1 VFARIAN
8 ILFLI
13 GIFITAAGA
22 SAYLTL
28 TFIIRSED
36 TVVVPDLVGKNSE
49 YATQV
54 LGDMELNVKISGTEH
69 SSSIPKDHIIF
80 QDPEPGEEIKKGRE
94 VALTISDG
102 YGTVLTP
109 NLKGMQV
116 RQAHIILE
124 NNGLRPGFQSVTHSE
139 SVEKDK
145 VIAQSPSPGALMSGG
160 EAVHLLV
167 SSGDRPNAYKM
178 PDFKLLTLDEAISLI
193 EAMNLTKGEIK
204 SVFQIGAPRNVI
216 VDQMPLA
223 GHRLTEGS
231 PVKLAVNR
239 RPGEQDDFPEKKD
252 VLFRYR
258 VGNGFLERH
267 IRVQIKTLGFSHDI
281 FDDVVNPG
289 QEIWLLVP
297 KNDKVDVLVYEDD
310 ELTQVFAGADL

>member
-1 VFARIAN
+1 M
-8 ILFLI
+8 
-13 GIFITAAGA
+13 TAAGA

-36 TVVVPDLVGKNSE
+36 TVVVPDLVGKRSE
-49 YATQV
+49 YAAQV
-54 LGDMELNVKISGTEH
+54 LADMELNVKISGTEY
-69 SSSIPKDHIIF
+69 SSVIPKHHVIF
-80 QDPEPGEEIKKGRE
+80 QDPEPGDEIKKGRE
-94 VALTISDG
+94 VALIISDG

-109 NLKGMQV
+109 NLKGMQA

-124 NNGLRPGFQSVTHSE
+124 NNGLRPGFQSLAYSNTA
-139 SVEKDK
+139 EKDN
-145 VIAQSPSPGALMSGG
+145 VIAQSPCPGIPISGG
-160 EAVHLLV
+160 EAVHLLI
-167 SSGDRPNAYKM
+167 SSGMRPEAYKM
-178 PDFKLLTLDEAISLI
+178 PDLKFLTLDEAVLLI
-193 EAMNLTKGEIK
+193 EEMNLTKGEIK

-223 GHRLTEGS
+223 GHRVTEGS

-239 RPGEQDDFPEKKD
+239 RPGSQEDFPEKKD

-267 IRVQIKTLGFSHDI
+267 IRVQIKTFGFSHDI
-281 FDDVVNPG
+281 FDDFVNPD

-297 KNDKVDVLVYEDD
+297 KNDKVNVLVYEDD
-310 ELTQVFAGADL
+310 ELVKVLVAGDL